1 MFRKENEKFN
11 NNTSNNNKQTIPAVN
26 SVILNEENLNTS
38 KLVSPRAA
46 PRKNILKLI
55 FKNNLNYLIF
65 II

>member
-1 MFRKENEKFN
+1 LFRKENEKFN

-46 PRKNILKLI
+46 PRKKIL
-55 FKNNLNYLIF
+55 
-65 II
+65 